1 MPRDL
6 RRGKEEGGLVGK
18 VGMEQ
23 ERRDLGKREVGSSA
37 GIHSQGRPK
46 SLADLQAEG
55 GGEPGVGEIQKGER
69 ARMVRRP
76 LFSDLGGPNE
86 EPEPLCQK
94 AQGV

>member
-1 MPRDL
+1 MS
-6 RRGKEEGGLVGK
+6 GLWELSPWFRASTVSTW
-18 VGMEQ
+18 
-23 ERRDLGKREVGSSA
+23 GSGRWGAALAS
-37 GIHSQGRPK
+37 SQGRAK

-76 LFSDLGGPNE
+76 PFSDLGGPDE